1 MTNLHNTLFGKTI
14 SALLCLAVLLVSLP
28 IQKLRAAKVQ
38 QDSSSPSLPVTTN
51 FEYDGSGNVVA
62 RVDGNGNRT
71 EYEHDKINK
80 LKSIDYPGGDGPEV
94 RFTYDSNGNLTSM
107 TDWTGTTQ
115 YTYDILNQLTRVDD
129 SCGNTILYFYDNAG
143 NIIRIACGRQNV
155 EGYPF
160 SHVVFSDANLPAY
173 YVVDITYD
181 SDNHISSVTDYLS
194 NETTSYAYDKAGNL
208 TRCDLPNGCYILYG
222 YDADGRL
229 IEVDNRNAGNGLIA
243 KYEYTLNSIGNRVK
257 VVETTP
263 AGSKT
268 TMYTYD
274 VLDRLV
280 KVSYPDERT
289 VDYDYDSFG
298 NRKKMTE
305 VAHEMTTIT
314 EYEYDSDSR
323 LLYTTVNDVKDEQ
336 FFYDAIGNLIRRTGP
351 DENMQIDYAYDHE
364 NRLIRYNDGTNI
376 VEYTYN
382 GIGQRVSKSIN
393 GDQTDF
399 LNDASSDIYRVL
411 AEIDDSGLPARNYT
425 WGDELQSTRKSHN
438 EQSYHYLR
446 DATHG
451 SVSHIIDS
459 RGDVAN
465 RYEYDAFG
473 SPIFANESIANDYQ
487 FLGRSQ
493 DDATGLLYLST
504 QYYDP
509 VLGRS
514 LTRGISLPGLE
525 NQYAITGDDA
535 GGLKPPF
542 HQPSTLGDVGMTIL
556 PAILALGP
564 ITEALGAVNT
574 KALGLAAARIGG
586 WFHTLDAGVS
596 AFNLYIET
604 RDFLHGVA
612 PLSDVDLAARK
623 SAENWS
629 VLLVFLVATT
639 VTGGNII
646 LGGTAATVTSVWLK
660 LSDWAK
666 QKGIT
671 ISPRSF
677 VWRMAFELIRVP
689 TTPVLDDTEM
699 GDIKDVIDPNWF
711 LDPNDPNWPLD
722 PNAPIDPNDPNDS
735 NDNLRIDPDALQFSF
750 WNFHQYGFL
759 PPLPPEPVGG
769 GVSLVGGVTF
779 DKTAD
784 ILTEINDIKGVIYDK
799 TTGELVLYGE
809 KDINLPPMN
818 LDDFVVA
825 ARAISLNP
833 NLAPEVSIEPPYVSC
848 EDTGCNEGI
857 CATVRYGPII
867 LDAET
872 GEPVTYDI
880 ASGTH
885 FGWVMF
891 EADRVLKTLTQ
902 GVDNE
907 TCEPVTSNVPNFK
920 TMLQRRRE
928 HPGSEDSFYA
938 RFWFRPEVIR
948 LVPSLDGKS
957 MVFSEVTMR
966 LDTESK
972 YYSDETFHDPAAEDF
987 AQHFNEHYDEFAEE
1001 FPIFAELRQLAK
1013 IVAVLRWIAENDL
1026 PLDLAA
1032 LSTYE
1037 PTHYDTPFIT
1047 PMSNVCQSWLD
1058 KDTGQVRLIGVA
1070 GGVTYAQDLTIEDA
1084 SEGSESMILAARPDD
1099 TRVPWTIDVEN
1110 TEYNAAAIP
1119 LVERVATEGLHLS
1132 HTDIELGG
1140 NDAFPLA
1147 LRRYFNSFDVGP
1159 TIFGWGW
1166 QAVPFELRLASVPFP
1181 LNLNGR
1187 TFVGHWFVWYIDRT
1201 TGTSSKYLIAR
1212 RYSESIDPPDIAAH
1226 FGVDEEIFVYVNE
1239 THSEAAKLFVGSDG
1253 TFTMRQDRGVLLD
1266 FDSSGQLIRIEDPRG
1281 SEVSFLYDAGRL
1293 INISDPMSS
1302 RCILLS
1308 YDDKGRVTTTEAPGV
1323 KRVAYTY
1330 DAFTNDLI
1338 AVRDLENGNVR
1349 TLRLMNVAAQAEA
1362 FSGTAIDYGY
1372 DKDHRVV
1379 KVEDVMDQSLAEFEY
1394 NEVDQVKAATHL
1406 LTDTGVLVEHDSD
1419 DHTTRV
1425 TGPEEFSI
1433 VVQHDPNSNSAYLT
1447 DSQGHVTTWKYN
1459 DHQEVIS
1466 ETNAEGYTAEF
1477 YYDWGKRLMAV
1488 KWPNERIDAVIR
1500 NEHGYPH
1507 QFFWTESGQDFEDN
1521 FDPNH
1526 HWIGGGKL
1534 SGFVTAEFEYAGTGI
1549 LAKVIDARQK
1559 EHGFDYADGG
1569 NAMRFL
1575 NGEGYCTDYYYDGNS
1590 RLVEVRNEIGHAVS
1604 FDYDDGDNLTAV
1616 ATEVGYVELTY
1627 DAQDRLH
1634 SIIYGDPDARR
1645 SYGYEYNANSQLQT
1659 VTSPD
1664 GTVTSYVYDE
1674 SGNLIR
1680 VIHDGVV
1687 LFEYEYDDLNRI
1699 IQIRYSGTVST
1710 GEIS

>member
-14 SALLCLAVLLVSLP
+14 SVLLCWAVLLVSLP
-28 IQKLRAAKVQ
+28 IQQLRAAKVQ
-38 QDSSSPSLPVTTN
+38 QDSSSPSQAVTTHL
-51 FEYDGSGNVVA
+51 EYDGSSNVVA

-71 EYEHDKINK
+71 EYEYDKVNR
-80 LKSIDYPGGDGPEV
+80 LKSIDYPDGNGPEV
-94 RFTYDSNGNLTSM
+94 RFTYDGNGNLTSM
-107 TDWTGTTQ
+107 TDWTGTTH
-115 YTYDILNQLTRVDD
+115 YTYDILDQLTRVDD
-129 SCGNTILYFYDNAG
+129 SRGNTILYFYDNAG
-143 NIIRIACGRQNV
+143 NVIRIACGRQNV

-160 SHVVFSDANLPAY
+160 RHVVFSDANLPAY
-173 YVVDITYD
+173 YVVDHTYD
-181 SDNHISSVTDYLS
+181 SDNRISSVTDYLS
-194 NETTSYAYDKAGNL
+194 NETTSYAYDKSGNL
-208 TRCDLPNGCYILYG
+208 AQCDLPNGCYILYD

-229 IEVDNRNAGNGLIA
+229 IEVENRNAGNGLIA
-243 KYEYTLNSIGNRVK
+243 KYEYTLNSIGNRIK

-263 AGSKT
+263 ADSKT

-274 VLDRLV
+274 LFDRLDT
-280 KVSYPDERT
+280 VSYPDGRT
-289 VDYDYDSFG
+289 VDYDYDNFG
-298 NRKKMTE
+298 NRKTMKEMRGNTMT
-305 VAHEMTTIT
+305 VT
-314 EYEYDSDSR
+314 EYFYDFDNR
-323 LLYTTVNDVKDEQ
+323 LLYTKVNGIEDEQ
-336 FFYDAIGNLIRRTGP
+336 FSYDAIGNLIRRTSPG
-351 DENMQIDYAYDHE
+351 ESKQKDYTYDHE
-364 NRLIRYNDGTNI
+364 NRLIRYNDSSNDVT
-376 VEYTYN
+376 YTYN
-382 GIGQRVSKSIN
+382 GIGQRVSKSVN

-399 LNDASSDIYRVL
+399 LHDAGSDIYRVL

-425 WGDELQSTRKSHN
+425 WGDELQSTRMSHN

-451 SVSHIIDS
+451 SVSHILDS

-473 SPIFANESIANDYQ
+473 SPIFADESIANDYQ
-487 FLGRSQ
+487 FLGRNQ

-514 LTRGISLPGLE
+514 LTRGISLPGLG
-525 NQYAITGDDA
+525 NQYAITGDGA
-535 GGLKPPF
+535 GGLRPPF
-542 HQPSTLGDVGMTIL
+542 YQPPTLGDVGMAIL
-556 PAILALGP
+556 PAVLALEP
-564 ITEALGAVNT
+564 IAKALGAKNT
-574 KALGLAAARIGG
+574 TALGIAAARIGG
-586 WFHTLDAGVS
+586 WFHALDAGLS
-596 AFNLYIET
+596 AFNLYVQT
-604 RDFLHGVA
+604 RDFLCGVA
-612 PLSDVDLAARK
+612 PLGDVDLAARK
-623 SAENWS
+623 SAEDWS
-629 VLLVFLVATT
+629 ILLVFLF
-639 VTGGNII
+639 VTAISIGTLGSTAIV
-646 LGGTAATVTSVWLK
+646 LGGTAATITSVSLK

-666 QKGIT
+666 QKGTT
-671 ISPRSF
+671 ILRNL
-677 VWRMAFELIRVP
+677 VWRMAFKLIRVP
-689 TTPVLDDTEM
+689 TIPVLDDTEVE
-699 GDIKDVIDPNWF
+699 DIKDVIDPNWI
-711 LDPNDPNWPLD
+711 LD
-722 PNAPIDPNDPNDS
+722 PNAPIDPNDPNDF

-750 WNFHQYGFL
+750 WNFNQYGFL

-769 GVSLVGGVTF
+769 AVSLVGGVTF

-799 TTGELVLYGE
+799 TTGQLVLYGE
-809 KDINLPPMN
+809 KDVNLPPMN
-818 LDDFVVA
+818 LDDFIVV

-833 NLAPEVSIEPPYVSC
+833 SLAPEVSIEPPYVSC

-902 GVDNE
+902 GIDNE
-907 TCEPVTSNVPNFK
+907 TCEPVTSDVPDFK

-928 HPGSEDSFYA
+928 HLVSQGSAYA

-966 LDTESK
+966 LDSESK

-1032 LSTYE
+1032 FSTYE
-1037 PTHYDTPFIT
+1037 PTHYDTPFTT

-1070 GGVTYAQDLTIEDA
+1070 GGVTYAQDLTIEEA

-1099 TRVPWTIDVEN
+1099 TRVPWTVDVED

-1119 LVERVATEGLHLS
+1119 LTEQTATDGLHLS
-1132 HTDIELGG
+1132 HTDIDLGG
-1140 NDAFPLA
+1140 SDAFPLA
-1147 LRRYFNSFDVGP
+1147 LKRYFNSFDVGP

-1166 QAVPFELRLASVPFP
+1166 RAVPFELRLASVPFP

-1201 TGTSSKYLIAR
+1201 TGTSSKYVIAR
-1212 RYSESIDPPDIAAH
+1212 CYSESLDPPDIAAH
-1226 FGVDEEIFVYVNE
+1226 FGIDEEIFVYVNE
-1239 THSEAAKLFVGSDG
+1239 TQPEAAKLFVGSDG
-1253 TFTMRQDRGVLLD
+1253 AFTMRQDRGALLD
-1266 FDSSGQLIRIEDPRG
+1266 FDSSGQLIRIKDPRG

-1293 INISDPMSS
+1293 TNISDPMSS
-1302 RCILLS
+1302 RRILLS
-1308 YDDKGRVTTTEAPGV
+1308 YDDKGQVTAAEAPGV
-1323 KRVAYTY
+1323 KRIAYTY

-1379 KVEDVMDQSLAEFEY
+1379 KVEDVMNQSLAEFEY
-1394 NEVDQVKAATHL
+1394 NEVDQVTAATHL
-1406 LTDTGVLVEHDSD
+1406 RADTGLFSEYDSG
-1419 DHTTRV
+1419 DHTTRI

-1433 VVQHDPNSNSAYLT
+1433 VVQHDPNSNLAYLT

-1466 ETNAEGYTAEF
+1466 QTNAEGYTAEF
-1477 YYDWGKRLMAV
+1477 YYDGDKRLMAV

-1500 NEHGYPH
+1500 NEYGYPH
-1507 QFFWTESGQDFEDN
+1507 QFFWTESGQGFEEN

-1534 SGFVTAEFEYAGTGI
+1534 SGYVTAKFEYAGAGI
-1549 LAKVIDARQK
+1549 LAKVIDARQE

-1575 NGEGYCTDYYYDGNS
+1575 NGEGYGTDYHYDGNS
-1590 RLVEVRNEIGHAVS
+1590 RLVEVRNEMGHAVS
-1604 FDYDDGDNLTAV
+1604 FDYDEQDNLTAV
-1616 ATEVGYVELTY
+1616 ATEAGNVELTY

-1645 SYGYEYNANSQLQT
+1645 SYRYEYNANSQLQT

-1664 GTVTSYVYDE
+1664 GTVTSYVYDV
-1674 SGNLIR
+1674 SGNLIQ
-1680 VIHDGVV
+1680 VIHDKVV
-1687 LFEYEYDDLNRI
+1687 RFEYEYDDLNRI
-1699 IQIRYSGTVST
+1699 IQIRYFRNVSS
-1710 GEIS
+1710 EVN